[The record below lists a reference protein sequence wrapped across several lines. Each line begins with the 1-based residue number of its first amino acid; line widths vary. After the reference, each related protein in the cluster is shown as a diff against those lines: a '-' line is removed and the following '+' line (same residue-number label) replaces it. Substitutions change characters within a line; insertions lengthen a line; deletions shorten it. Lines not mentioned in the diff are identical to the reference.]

1 MSEARK
7 GVIAMI
13 GACLIWGFAP
23 ILYKQLSHLPPAE
36 ILAHRTLWS
45 FATFGAVLMGQGRLR
60 ELGRLFRAGSQTAL
74 LICAAVVISV
84 NWFFFIFAIGIGH
97 AIEASIGY
105 YIYPLVA
112 VLAGRVVFGESI
124 SRWQVAAV
132 ALAGLAVLV
141 LTVGFGVAP
150 WISLVLAVSFT
161 SYGVLKRWISAGP
174 VLSVTGE
181 TLVLAPLALGYL
193 ALWGQGGF
201 SGSARDAVMLVLSGP
216 LTATPLILFSY
227 ANKRA
232 PMAHVGLTQ
241 YLNPTLQ
248 FLVAALVFAEPVT
261 RWHAIALPMIWLALA
276 LYSWSAFRRPAPGAA
291 PT

>member
-7 GVIAMI
+7 GILAMI
-13 GACLIWGFAP
+13 GACLIWGIAP

-45 FATFGAVLMGQGRLR
+45 FVTFGGVLLLQGRLGQ
-60 ELGRLFRAGSQTAL
+60 LGGLFRGGPQTAL
-74 LICAAVVISV
+74 LFLAAVVISV
-84 NWFFFIFAIGIGH
+84 NWFVFIFAIGIDR
-97 AIEASIGY
+97 ALEASIGY

-112 VLAGRVVFGESI
+112 VLAGWLIFGERI
-124 SRWQVAAV
+124 TPMQGAAV
-132 ALAGLAVLV
+132 ALAALAVLV

-161 SYGVLKRWISAGP
+161 GYGVLKRWISAGP

-181 TLVLAPLALGYL
+181 TLVLAPVALGYL
-193 ALWGQGGF
+193 AIWGQGGIT
-201 SGSARDAVMLVLSGP
+201 GSLRDGVMLLLSGP
-216 LTATPLILFSY
+216 VTATPLILFSY

-248 FLVAALVFAEPVT
+248 FLVAALIFAEPVT

-276 LYSWSAFRRPAPGAA
+276 LYSWSAFRRPARGAV
-291 PT
+291 PS